1 MINLMEFPFT
11 PNAIDKY
18 SDMMM
23 EDEDMA
29 IELGVVTMV
38 VMMASKSPL
47 LHGERYQSDPKTLIA
62 LVMTLCFAKKLC
74 NTGTMI
80 F

>member
-23 EDEDMA
+23 EDEDVA
-29 IELGVVTMV
+29 IKLGVVTMV

-47 LHGERYQSDPKTLIA
+47 LHGER
-62 LVMTLCFAKKLC
+62 
-74 NTGTMI
+74 
-80 F
+80 